1 MAELILSNKMTGS
14 YNLMAIGQSPIELQ
28 YTVVNNSNSQ
38 VEIEYG
44 IVGNSSSEI
53 ELNYSVIYGGS
64 SQVEIE
70 YVPTV
75 SSIIEI
81 QYEVNPHNRMRA
93 RFDLQLPPIVKVEV
107 PPIADSFVASF
118 NPFNFVNYGSNNS
131 MVVGND
137 DKGSNSS
144 YIKFPTDIVEEGGI
158 VRDAKIR
165 IHYTDLD
172 DDYTLMLARVRS
184 EWDEY
189 NITYRN
195 RPTDVVNVTNQYVN
209 NKDEFYIEIDIT
221 ELFTEWND
229 GLLNEGILLTSN
241 KPSATFRTRES
252 FLPPQL
258 IVNYYSPRPVINTN
272 SRVTLEYEVVAIDD
286 SQIEIQYDVHS
297 DYDFSEIE
305 LQYFV
310 KAPNEVFVEEIE
322 IQYEVTQKDRI
333 DTSNDIE
340 IQYYPQFDLFSVVEL
355 QFEIEEKN
363 DNSEIELEYEVSFN
377 NVSEIELQFKIEEKI
392 DNSEIELIYDVLAT
406 HTAGTNQ
413 IELQFE
419 IEEKIDNSNIEIQYQ
434 VVHNSYDELELQ
446 FEIEHKEDSSQVEI
460 EFQIIEVG
468 KSELEFQYEV
478 PFTDDSSQVEI
489 EYVVLAKDSSNV
501 ELQFEIESKD
511 SNSNIELTYE
521 VGAYDS
527 SEIELTYEVRINGSD
542 SVTIEYGV
550 PGEDNSNLELQYLV
564 RAEFLSIIEIQY
576 EVNGE
581 SSSTSY
587 VYIM

>member
-14 YNLMAIGQSPIELQ
+14 YNLMATGQSPIEIQ
-28 YTVVNNSNSQ
+28 YTVTNSSSSQ
-38 VEIEYG
+38 VELEYG
-44 IVGNSSSEI
+44 VIGYASSEI
-53 ELNYSVIYGGS
+53 ELNYNVIYGGS

-75 SSIIEI
+75 SSVIEI

-93 RFDLQLPPIVKVEV
+93 RFDLQLPPLVKVEV

-165 IHYTDLD
+165 IYYTDLD
-172 DDYTLMLARVRS
+172 DDYNLMLARVRS
-184 EWDEY
+184 EWDEH

-195 RPTDVVNVTNQYVN
+195 RPTDVINVTNQFTN

-221 ELFTEWND
+221 NLFTEWNG

-272 SRVTLEYEVVAIDD
+272 SRVTLEYEVVAKDD
-286 SQIEIQYDVHS
+286 SQIEIQYNVESRYQFS
-297 DYDFSEIE
+297 DIE

-310 KAPNEVFVEEIE
+310 KAPNEVFVETIE
-322 IQYEVTQKDRI
+322 LQYNVQPKDRI
-333 DTSNDIE
+333 IGEDSIE
-340 IQYYPQFDLFSVVEL
+340 LQFEPQFESFSVIEL
-355 QFEIEEKN
+355 QFEIEEIETS
-363 DNSEIELEYEVSFN
+363 SEIEIQYETLFSDT
-377 NVSEIELQFKIEEKI
+377 S
-392 DNSEIELIYDVLAT
+392 
-406 HTAGTNQ
+406 Q

-419 IEEKIDNSNIEIQYQ
+419 IEEKKDTSKIELIYDVLAMYTASSSTIELQFEIEQKEDNSEIELQYQVVFNDASSIELQFEIEEKFDTSNIEIQYDI
-434 VVHNSYDELELQ
+434 VS
-446 FEIEHKEDSSQVEI
+446 
-460 EFQIIEVG
+460 VG
-468 KSELEFQYEV
+468 KSE
-478 PFTDDSSQVEI
+478 I
-489 EYVVLAKDSSNV
+489 
-501 ELQFEIESKD
+501 ELQFEIESTDDESLIEIQYEIVAKD
-511 SNSNIELTYE
+511 T
-521 VGAYDS
+521 
-527 SEIELTYEVRINGSD
+527 SEIELQFKIEQKEASSIIELEYLIGGYEHSEIEIEYEVRSGSQ
-542 SVTIEYGV
+542 SSIEIQYGV
-550 PGEDNSNLELQYLV
+550 PGNDSSTIELQYLV
-564 RAEFLSIIEIQY
+564 RAEFLSIIELQY
-576 EVNGE
+576 EVNGN
-581 SSSTSY
+581 SGSNSY
-587 VYIM
+587 VYIL